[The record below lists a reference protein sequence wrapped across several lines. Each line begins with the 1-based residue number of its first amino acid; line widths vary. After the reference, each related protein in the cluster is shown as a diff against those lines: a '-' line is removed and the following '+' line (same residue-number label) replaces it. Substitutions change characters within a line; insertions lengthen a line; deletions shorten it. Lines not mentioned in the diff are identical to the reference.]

1 MKKKKVLNMDKDYA
15 IEINNLTKTF
25 GQQTAVDHI
34 SFKIKRGEVFGIL
47 GPNGAGKTTTLRM
60 MTTLLQP
67 TSGAINIFGH
77 DVKKEPQVV
86 RSLFGLTG
94 QYASV
99 DEDIS
104 ARENLMIF
112 SRLNGL
118 SRKAAK
124 KRSTELLQE
133 FSLADSADKAIT
145 NFSGGMRRRLDLAV
159 SLITRPALIFLD
171 EPTTGLDPRTRMQM
185 WDTIRQLVTAG
196 STIVLTTQ
204 YLEEADELAD
214 RIAVIDHGKMVSIG
228 TPSELKAQV
237 GGAKLRLEF
246 ADNKQIP
253 QVTSLISD
261 LLINTP
267 HVSRNTVEVAINDI
281 NVVADLLQ
289 HLVKANIAM
298 INMAVEQPSMDD
310 VFFALTVGKN

>member
-1 MKKKKVLNMDKDYA
+1 MTEEYA
-15 IEINNLTKTF
+15 VEINGLTKTF
-25 GQQTAVDHI
+25 GQQTAVDQV
-34 SFKIKRGEVFGIL
+34 SFNIKRGEVFGLL

-67 TSGAINIFGH
+67 TSGDIKIFGH
-77 DVKKEPQVV
+77 DVKTESQTV

-118 SRKAAK
+118 SRQEAIA
-124 KRSTELLQE
+124 RTAELLEE
-133 FSLADSADKAIT
+133 FSLVNSADKAIS

-171 EPTTGLDPRTRMQM
+171 EPTTGLDPRTRTQM
-185 WDTIRQLVTAG
+185 WATIRQLVAAG

-214 RIAVIDHGKMVSIG
+214 RIAVIDHGKLVSIG
-228 TPSELKAQV
+228 TPAELKAQV
-237 GGAKLRLEF
+237 GGAKLRFEVVDDAQAEQARGVMANTLP
-246 ADNKQIP
+246 ATP
-253 QVTSLISD
+253 QVT
-261 LLINTP
+261 
-267 HVSRNTVEVAINDI
+267 RNVVEVAIDDI
-281 NVVADLLQ
+281 NTVVGILQ
-289 HLVKANIAM
+289 AITAAGVTM
-298 INMAVEQPSMDD
+298 TNMSVEQPSMDD